1 MDFKKKLL
9 KHRNQYWLTL
19 IISNLIMLVV
29 AASLY
34 AEESWKISVKAESG
48 EKTAEVSFG
57 VAEGATDDFDIDLDV
72 ASAPP
77 SPGASLSL
85 SFPSDLTALKTDI
98 RGIPKSGKIISW
110 ALNIT
115 TKVEGKLRWDMA
127 ALPADWSIR
136 IGQMDMR
143 TSGEMEFASGN
154 STLAIEATSSA
165 VVSEKPPTIT
175 EVTPKI
181 GPTGGGTI
189 ITITGADFQQGAK
202 VVVGGKA
209 AKDVNV
215 TSSTSITAKTPAAVE
230 GIVEVTVT
238 NPDGQLVTLPT
249 GFTYTSEEPPPKQK
263 GIWTVVL
270 TAKSGDNEA
279 TVSFGVAKDATDDYD
294 IGYDVGLAPSSPDPV
309 PLSVSFENEL
319 TPFETDI
326 RGSITSSQ
334 KIITWT
340 LNIDSDAQG
349 RLSWDTK
356 ELPTGWSLTIKKVDK
371 IETLDMRTVGEMS
384 FDQEHSTLTITAAT
398 PTDVNSDGKVD
409 ISDLVLAARN
419 FGERGENI
427 EGDVNGDGEVN
438 ISDLTLVAEHF
449 GFFTP

>member
-1 MDFKKKLL
+1 MSFKQKLL
-9 KHRNQYWLTL
+9 NRRKQYQLTL
-19 IISNLIMLVV
+19 ITFSLIMLVF
-29 AASLY
+29 ATSLH
-34 AEESWKISVKAESG
+34 AENWRIILTAESG
-48 EKTAEVSFG
+48 EHMAEVSFG
-57 VAEGATDDFDIDLDV
+57 VEKGATDDYDMDLDV

-77 SPGASLSL
+77 SPGTSLRL
-85 SFPSDLTALKTDI
+85 SFSGDLTDLKTDI
-98 RGIPKSGKIISW
+98 RDIPDSPQTIIW
-110 ALNIT
+110 DLNII
-115 TKVEGKLRWDMA
+115 TKAAGHLRWDMTTIST
-127 ALPADWSIR
+127 DWIIR
-136 IGQMDMR
+136 LGQTDMR
-143 TSGEMEFASGN
+143 TSSEMEFASGN
-154 STLAIEATSSA
+154 STLTIEATSSA

-181 GPTGGGTI
+181 GPTGGDTI
-189 ITITGADFQQGAK
+189 ITITGADFQPGAK

-238 NPDGQLVTLPT
+238 NPDGQSVTLPT

-270 TAKSGDNEA
+270 TATSGDNEA

-294 IGYDVGLAPSSPDPV
+294 VGYDVGLAPSSPDPV
-309 PLSVSFENEL
+309 PLTVSFENEL
-319 TPFETDI
+319 TPFETDL

-334 KIITWT
+334 QIITWT
-340 LNIDSDAQG
+340 LNIDSDAPG

-356 ELPTGWSLTIKKVDK
+356 ELPTGWSLTIKKVDT
-371 IETLDMRTVGEMS
+371 IEKRDMRTVREIS
-384 FDQEHSTLTITAAT
+384 FDQGPSTMTITAAT

-419 FGERGENI
+419 LGERGENI

-438 ISDLTLVAEHF
+438 ISDLALVAEHF
-449 GFFTP
+449 GSFTP

>member
-1 MDFKKKLL
+1 MSFKQKLL
-9 KHRNQYWLTL
+9 NRRKQYQLTL
-19 IISNLIMLVV
+19 ITFSLIMLVF
-29 AASLY
+29 ATSLH
-34 AEESWKISVKAESG
+34 AENWRIILTAESG
-48 EKTAEVSFG
+48 EHMAEVSFG
-57 VAEGATDDFDIDLDV
+57 VANGATDDYDIDLDV
-72 ASAPP
+72 ASAPA
-77 SPGASLSL
+77 SPGTSLSL
-85 SFPSDLTALKTDI
+85 NFSGDLTDLKTDI
-98 RGIPKSGKIISW
+98 RGIPDSPQIIIWDLKII
-110 ALNIT
+110 
-115 TKVEGKLRWDMA
+115 TKAPGNLRWNVTTIPTDWNIRLGQTDMH
-127 ALPADWSIR
+127 
-136 IGQMDMR
+136 
-143 TSGEMEFASGN
+143 TSGEMDFALGN
-154 STLAIEATSSA
+154 SVMTIEATYST
-165 VVSEKPPTIT
+165 VVPVKSPTIA
-175 EVTPKI
+175 EVTPNI
-181 GPTGGGTI
+181 GSTAGGLTI
-189 ITITGADFQQGAK
+189 AITGANFQQGAE
-202 VVVGGKA
+202 VMVSGKA
-209 AKDVNV
+209 ATDVNV

-238 NPDGQLVTLPT
+238 NPDGQSVTLST
-249 GFTYTSEEPPPKQK
+249 GFTYTSEEPPPTQK

-270 TAKSGDNEA
+270 TAKSGDNGA

-294 IGYDVGLAPSSPDPV
+294 VGYDVGLAPSSPDPV

-356 ELPTGWSLTIKKVDK
+356 ELPTGWSLTIKKVDIIAK
-371 IETLDMRTVGEMS
+371 IDMRTVGEMS
-384 FDQEHSTLTITAAT
+384 FDQGHSTMTITAAT

-419 FGERGENI
+419 LGERDENI

-438 ISDLTLVAEHF
+438 ISDLALVAEHF